1 MLIQSL
7 ILLVMVVV
15 LVADGLPFGCEKKR
29 SDLLISK
36 HPTPNDGR
44 YYLEIDDGGLEK
56 YVPNR
61 RYNGKIQ

>member
-1 MLIQSL
+1 
-7 ILLVMVVV
+7 MVVV

-36 HPTPNDGR
+36 HPAPNDGR

>member
-7 ILLVMVVV
+7 VLLVVVV
-15 LVADGLPFGCEKKR
+15 LPVNGLPFGCEKKLF
-29 SDLLISK
+29 DLVISK
-36 HPTPNDGR
+36 QPTPNDGR

>member
-1 MLIQSL
+1 MLTKSL
-7 ILLVMVVV
+7 VLLVLVV
-15 LVADGLPFGCEKKR
+15 LVVNGLPSGCEKKR

-36 HPTPNDGR
+36 NPTPNDGR
-44 YYLEIDDGGLEK
+44 YYLEIDDGSLEK